1 MKNIKHILFFIL
13 INAQLQAQ
21 PINQLVEEAINN
33 NLELKIIEK
42 EYLTALEKAPQV
54 SQRPDPE
61 IGVGIFPLPIE
72 TRLGPQIMRVGAT
85 QMLPWKGVLDSRKD
99 LELAKAKTLYER
111 VGVRSL
117 ELVYQIKKAWYQLY
131 ELEENQ
137 NIIQR
142 NLLLLESLDRLA
154 LAKVESG
161 KATAADVLSVQL
173 KTEELKQEI
182 LLLEKAKANPTTV
195 INQLLNRALDIPIDV
210 KDNLS
215 FAQLPFNK
223 DSLVAMIK
231 ENHPLIRFFE
241 LQQAVAEHAVA
252 VNRLSDKPMIG
263 VGLDYMMVN
272 KREGTNVPRNGRDII
287 QVRASVSIPLN
298 KDKYEAKEREEELRI
313 ATLEAKKEDAVSQ
326 FLALIEQAYT
336 DYEMAQLRMTLYE
349 KQITIT
355 QSAITMLES
364 NYSATG
370 REFDKLL
377 RLEMELIE
385 YDLKILKAIVQSHL
399 AKSLIEKFVD
409 FDIAN

>member
-1 MKNIKHILFFIL
+1 MKKKKNIL
-13 INAQLQAQ
+13 ISLLCLIVCFTKAQ
-21 PINQLVEEAINN
+21 PINQLVQEAINN
-33 NLELKIIEK
+33 NLELKVIEQ
-42 EYLTALEKAPQV
+42 EYLTALERAPQV

-61 IGVGIFPLPIE
+61 IGVGVFPLPIE

-85 QMLPWKGVLDSRKD
+85 QMLPWKGVLDSKKD

-131 ELEENQ
+131 ELEQ
-137 NIIQR
+137 SQRIIER

-182 LLLEKAKANPTTV
+182 LLLEKEKSNPTTV

-215 FAQLPFNK
+215 FAQLPFYK
-223 DSLVAMIK
+223 DSLVAAITG
-231 ENHPLIRFFE
+231 NHPLIRFYE
-241 LQQAVAEHAVA
+241 LQQEVAQQAVAVSK
-252 VNRLSDKPMIG
+252 LSDKPMIG

-272 KREGTNVPRNGRDII
+272 KRDGTNIPRNGRDII
-287 QVRASVSIPLN
+287 QVRASVNIPLN
-298 KDKYEAKEREEELRI
+298 KAKYEAKEREEAIRI

-349 KQITIT
+349 QQIKIT

-370 REFDKLL
+370 RDFDKLL

-409 FDIAN
+409 F